1 MTDTTD
7 TDTDVDDAAAQMT
20 EQIEASFGPISV
32 YVSGTNTEDVQDT
45 FDEVWAT
52 MMDTS
57 DTMHNR
63 AEDGEEVPGRTFG

>member
-1 MTDTTD
+1 MTDTEQ
-7 TDTDVDDAAAQMT
+7 DVDVADELEDKMT

-45 FDEVWAT
+45 FDQVWQQ
-52 MMDTS
+52 MMETS

-63 AEDGEEVPGRTFG
+63 SDDEEEVPGRTFG